1 MNDNSLTE
9 RTAVLYDQHPLWL
22 DAVEAVMT
30 RISVKVI
37 GKATLPET
45 ALELVEQLQPDIFI
59 TGTEKSSASTLD
71 GTTLIRRA
79 REVAPELR
87 TVALSTNDDPAH
99 IGAVLAAGATAF
111 VVKTSHPDDLAA
123 AV

>member
-37 GKATLPET
+37 GNRFGLMPAYTCQMTLAKPNVFFSGNQFASGPACEST
-45 ALELVEQLQPDIFI
+45 ASF
-59 TGTEKSSASTLD
+59 S
-71 GTTLIRRA
+71 
-79 REVAPELR
+79 
-87 TVALSTNDDPAH
+87 
-99 IGAVLAAGATAF
+99 GALAAP
-111 VVKTSHPDDLAA
+111 KAA
-123 AV
+123 AVTPAAGIATRTAWDLRHSGAADG